1 MKSIQNI
8 TYKQPGWRCDQC
20 ILGFENTDFAAFC
33 IRCNTIRPFFM
44 YPYPVDKDQSIK
56 LDRPD
61 RLQIS
66 NPKPTTSKR
75 SVINLKKVF

>member
-1 MKSIQNI
+1 
-8 TYKQPGWRCDQC
+8 
-20 ILGFENTDFAAFC
+20 
-33 IRCNTIRPFFM
+33 M